1 MLIFL
6 QTTRLCQ
13 HTNKSLD
20 VVITSLTNDL
30 SHVDRWC
37 QHNHMSINSDKSN
50 VMFNSSRQNRQF
62 LQSNPEI
69 PYLDSVIKSCST
81 AKLLGVTVN
90 NSLSWNDHIETV
102 INKKCNTYLYILS
115 WIKLYLSTDN
125 CKRFYNAY
133 ILPHFVLCCV
143 IWGKLHTLHGWKT
156 SKTSEKGCPS
166 NSWLWYLHPNIYNVF
181 WS

>member
-1 MLIFL
+1 MLILL

-90 NSLSWNDHIETV
+90 NSLSWNDHIETF
-102 INKKCNTYLYILS
+102 IKKKCNTYLYTLLGCNRLAT
-115 WIKLYLSTDN
+115 LYRYIDHFSIDDIAIYQKNQRRPGNLQCN
-125 CKRFYNAY
+125 CKNRTF
-133 ILPHFVLCCV
+133 ITCLVTKIHCV
-143 IWGKLHTLHGWKT
+143 CKQ
-156 SKTSEKGCPS
+156 
-166 NSWLWYLHPNIYNVF
+166 
-181 WS
+181 